1 MLYLNPNTEL
11 YNVPAKIFDFHG
23 MPYKQ
28 LGNTGLRA
36 SAVGLGTWKYGY
48 PETGDGARVD
58 GSLAH
63 QIFDRA
69 WELGVT
75 FWDTANRYNA
85 ASGNSERVIGQ
96 WIRNNPEKRRDIVL
110 ATKVWGGMDGR
121 TPNHWGLS
129 RGNILDSVHACLE
142 RLQTDHIDLLYFH
155 RPDPLVGVD
164 ESLLT
169 VEDLI
174 REGTVRYFAVSNAD
188 VATLRDYNRF
198 IRESAPLRVRVSAVQ
213 NRFDILRGETPA
225 EQGVFDYAREENI
238 SMIAWSPLGQGLL
251 TGRYNDRDKIA
262 KGDRLFDENGL
273 GALDSEAIMEKLR
286 FLAEYARSL
295 DVSMATLTLA
305 IMLHMPGMGP
315 LIPAASG
322 VQQLEQNAAAAK
334 LSLSPEQL
342 EQIWHV
348 LRG

>member
-23 MPYKQ
+23 MPYRQ
-28 LGNTGLRA
+28 LGKTGLRA
-36 SAVGLGTWKYGY
+36 SAVGLGTWKYGF

-58 GSLAH
+58 AA
-63 QIFDRA
+63 QAQEIFDRA

-75 FWDTANRYNA
+75 LWDTANRYNA

-96 WIRNNPEKRRDIVL
+96 WFRNNPEKRRDIVL

-155 RPDPLVGVD
+155 RPDPLVGID

-188 VATLRDYNRF
+188 AATLREYNRF
-198 IRESAPLRVRVSAVQ
+198 IRESGPLRLRVCAVQ
-213 NRFDILRGETPA
+213 NRFDLIRGENPA
-225 EQGVFDYAREENI
+225 EQGAFEYAREENI

-251 TGRYNDRDKIA
+251 TGRYNDRDRIA

-273 GALDSEAIMEKLR
+273 GILDSGAVMEKLR
-286 FLAEYARSL
+286 FLEEAARSL
-295 DVSMATLTLA
+295 GVSMAALVLA
-305 IMLHMPGMGP
+305 IMLHLPGMGP
-315 LIPAASG
+315 VIPAASNIR
-322 VQQLEQNAAAAK
+322 QLEQNAAAAG
-334 LSLSPEQL
+334 LTLSPEQL
-342 EQIWHV
+342 ERFRQI
-348 LRG
+348 LAK